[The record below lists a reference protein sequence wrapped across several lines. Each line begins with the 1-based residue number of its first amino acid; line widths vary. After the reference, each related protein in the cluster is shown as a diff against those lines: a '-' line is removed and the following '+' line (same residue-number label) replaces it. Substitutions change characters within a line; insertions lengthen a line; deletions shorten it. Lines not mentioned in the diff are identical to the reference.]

1 MKQANL
7 IKIAAVITAAPRW
20 VIALLAAEGFLLPS
34 AWLGWWVIVSAI
46 LSLGM
51 AIVEGFAFSYIF
63 NAWRTQKDKAADN
76 LLWIALVSA
85 LVFVGVMTPS
95 ISAGVRNEPLGD
107 LLTNDWTLHLWS
119 MAVALSTI
127 VIVAGVG
134 YAEKQTETNT
144 KTKAS
149 EKSETKSESLAP
161 LTPVLFSAKPTQNG
175 YAVACPY
182 CERKFNSQNALNPHV
197 AKCKAKQE
205 QEN

>member
-34 AWLGWWVIVSAI
+34 AWLGWWVIVSAV

-76 LLWIALVSA
+76 LLWIALISA

-95 ISAGVRNEPLGD
+95 ISAGVRNEPLGE

-134 YAEKQTETNT
+134 YAEKQTENKT
-144 KTKAS
+144 KTTQS
-149 EKSETKSESLAP
+149 EKSEAF
-161 LTPVLFSAKPTQNG
+161 TPVLYEAKPPTNG
-175 YAVACPY
+175 HKFVCPY
-182 CERKFNSQNALNPHV
+182 CEREFKTKNALNPHV
-197 AKCKAKQE
+197 GKCKAKQE
-205 QEN
+205 QN